1 MENKNTKQ
9 LKLCQLLFINR
20 NEIAINGSEIV
31 LSGKKN
37 TEY

>member
-1 MENKNTKQ
+1 MENKNTRL
-9 LKLCQLLFINR
+9 LKVCQLLFISR
-20 NEIAINGSEIV
+20 NEITINGSEIV